1 MLAVC
6 SLVKA
11 LEPWQLH
18 TATQR
23 QVGEHGPQIEYY
35 WHHIPKAPDSFDFLL
50 QESQVKG
57 GHVNFVRVCSLL
69 QSLSSRLYGA
79 LVRRFQSLQDSL
91 RGDKSA
97 KQ

>member
-1 MLAVC
+1 M
-6 SLVKA
+6 
-11 LEPWQLH
+11 H

-79 LVRRFQSLQDSL
+79 LVRRFKVCRIPCAETNQLSSKVLAIL
-91 RGDKSA
+91 YA
-97 KQ
+97 AL